1 MSHPLPQ
8 SVISL
13 VKALI
18 MTNFLG
24 FVTINVVVAFYMI
37 ITLIKKKNM
46 QIFAFFLLAAFMIKS
61 LSFILLSVLG

>member
-18 MTNFLG
+18 MINFLG

-37 ITLIKKKNM
+37 ITLI
-46 QIFAFFLLAAFMIKS
+46 
-61 LSFILLSVLG
+61 